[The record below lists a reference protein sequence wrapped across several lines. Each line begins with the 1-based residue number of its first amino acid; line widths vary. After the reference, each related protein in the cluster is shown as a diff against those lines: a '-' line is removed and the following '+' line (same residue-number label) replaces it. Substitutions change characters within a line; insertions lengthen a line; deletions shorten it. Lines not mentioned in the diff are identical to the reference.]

1 MEQDTTLLEY
11 NKILHDMQQYLSLQQ
26 NYQGDFIYLKNWKEK
41 YPSLPKQQM
50 PPSMQQ
56 MPPSMQQMPPSMQQM
71 PPSMQQMPPSM
82 QQIPLISTSKPIRK
96 DSSVDLHFLK
106 FLQSQCETCTRC
118 SFHKHRKN
126 TLFGEGTPT
135 CQLLVV
141 VSSPSKQ
148 DDEENKVI
156 ANIMYDNILKVLNL
170 TREQIYTTYLI
181 KCYSEK
187 TILPENIKACQEHL
201 KSQLKIIRPKIIC
214 ALDYLAAQFFLPELK
229 FTTIEQYRREI
240 HYYTDKKTRSKK
252 TIPVICTY
260 SPEHLQKKP
269 EDKQDAYQDLY
280 NLKKY
285 LAS

>member
-41 YPSLPKQQM
+41 YPSLPK
-50 PPSMQQ
+50 
-56 MPPSMQQMPPSMQQM
+56 QQM

-240 HYYTDKKTRSKK
+240 HYYTDKKH
-252 TIPVICTY
+252 
-260 SPEHLQKKP
+260 EQKK
-269 EDKQDAYQDLY
+269 Q
-280 NLKKY
+280 Y
-285 LAS
+285 L